1 MKLASFKGN
10 FINIYLHLAVAQIRE
25 KFQHTLNIKKATFS
39 DMREKVMG
47 AGEGAVRIKQT
58 E

>member
-10 FINIYLHLAVAQIRE
+10 FINIYLHLTVAQIWE
-25 KFQHTLNIKKATFS
+25 TFQHTLNIKNDTFS

-47 AGEGAVRIKQT
+47 AGEGGR
-58 E
+58 